1 MDPGRRAH
9 LRKAARVRDESQQD
23 KRFRL
28 ALSQADADKA
38 EANRKADRVKE
49 QKAAEKRDKL
59 QAFKPVLDLMKLEE
73 MTVNGDLASRIRQQL
88 IWHRD
93 IGNDT
98 NLKGIHKM
106 NKEEAWA
113 NMICAVQ
120 RHHDGVSSM
129 TGTEILYSSTV
140 D

>member
-88 IWHRD
+88 IRHRD

-98 NLKGIHKM
+98 NPILATVLTLFRG
-106 NKEEAWA
+106 
-113 NMICAVQ
+113 
-120 RHHDGVSSM
+120 SSS
-129 TGTEILYSSTV
+129 LL
-140 D
+140 